1 MLWPILL
8 CSSNKFVLYNQT
20 CVSKIDVCLKDDEQS
35 DEMETDVEE
44 CQSECVR
51 VCADTFV

>member
-1 MLWPILL
+1 MLWQILL

-20 CVSKIDVCLKDDEQS
+20 SISKIDVCLKDDEQS